1 MRVEIKRE
9 SRNFL
14 FKYIFMSIIDT
25 LIYQQTK
32 ILNTKILTFN
42 ETIVM
47 FRLNVADKKNGGHLE
62 LYCRFTTKQSK
73 FFFVL

>member
-1 MRVEIKRE
+1 MFILD
-9 SRNFL
+9 N
-14 FKYIFMSIIDT
+14 

-32 ILNTKILTFN
+32 ILLTKILTFN

-62 LYCRFTTKQSK
+62 LYCRFTTKQSN
-73 FFFVL
+73 FFLVL